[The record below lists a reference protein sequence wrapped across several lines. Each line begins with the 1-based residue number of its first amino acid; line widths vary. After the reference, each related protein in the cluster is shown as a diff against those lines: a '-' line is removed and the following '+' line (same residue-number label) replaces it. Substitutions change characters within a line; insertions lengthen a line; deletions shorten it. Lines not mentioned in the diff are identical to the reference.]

1 MIEKDEQKSSQDW
14 FNALELSKK
23 EMAKWQE
30 RGEKIVKRYRDDRS
44 EFGGSNRKYNIL
56 WSNIRTL
63 LPAVYSRKPKAECSR
78 RYKDADP
85 VGRVASEVLQ
95 RALQYEIDQYSDF
108 DSGLKHSILDRLLP
122 GRGVAWVRFEPQYTP
137 GQTEDVGETQIT
149 DDVEPE
155 MEDTYQLETSPVDY
169 VYWKDFRHSPAR
181 TWEEVTW
188 VARRVYMSKEE
199 GIERFGEDFKTIP
212 LSHEPIG
219 TEELKRD
226 GVNTE
231 NMKKAVVWE
240 IWDKTTK
247 TAVWIAIGHD
257 KVLDE
262 KPDPLELDCFFPC
275 PKPLFATLTTDSL
288 VPVADYIMYQDQA
301 QELDILTERIGK
313 LVEAVK
319 VVGVYDASAP
329 GIQRMLN
336 EGVDNTLIPVD
347 TWAAFGERG
356 GLKGSVDFLP
366 LDMVVNALQQLYA
379 AREQAKQVI
388 YEVTG
393 LSDIIRGASVASET
407 ATAQQIKSQYASLR
421 LKEMQADVARFAS
434 DILRIK
440 AQIMCAFYRPES
452 LVEMSGMAQ
461 TQDAQHLSQAMQLLQ
476 NDIVRAFRIEVETD
490 SLVELDE
497 AQEKSD
503 RMEFL
508 TAASGFIEKAIQA
521 PPELAPLLGEMLM
534 FGVRSFKAGKGMEAS
549 LEQFI
554 QAASEKAKQ
563 PQQPQ
568 PNPEMLKLQADQQSS
583 QMNMQLEQ
591 AKMQAAQQLEQGKFQ
606 LEQAKMQAAQQADQM
621 RLQADMQ
628 AAQQKAELDAQL
640 EQSRMAHAEML
651 EQSKQEHEARLKQ
664 MELESRA
671 QLERE
676 KSQLDNA
683 TKIEVAQISAQTAID
698 TASMAAQHA
707 AAQEVAAEITNEP
720 KEDPM
725 VQVAAMHGEMLKGLG
740 EVVKTLK
747 APKTRTG
754 RKLPDGSMEITEMV
768 GE

>member
-1 MIEKDEQKSSQDW
+1 MSDEEEKKSSQDW
-14 FNALELSKK
+14 FNALNLSKK
-23 EMAKWQE
+23 EMQKWQE
-30 RGEKIVKRYRDDRS
+30 RGEKIVKRYRDERS
-44 EFGGSNRKYNIL
+44 EFGSGRRYNIL

-63 LPAVYSRKPKAECSR
+63 LPAVYAKKPKAECQR
-78 RYKDADP
+78 RHKDADP
-85 VGRVASEVLQ
+85 VGRAAAQVLE

-108 DSGLKHSILDRLLP
+108 DSALRHSILDRLLP
-122 GRGVAWVRFEPQYTP
+122 GRGIAWVRFEPGYTP
-137 GQTEDVGETQIT
+137 GEPEDVGESMIT

-155 MEDTYQLETSPVDY
+155 MDNTLELETSPVDY

-188 VARRVYMSKEE
+188 VARRVYMAKDE

-240 IWDKTTK
+240 IWDKPSK
-247 TAVWIAIGHD
+247 TVSWVAVGSEKI
-257 KVLDE
+257 LDT

-275 PKPLFATLTTDSL
+275 PKPLFSTLTTDSL
-288 VPVADYIMYQDQA
+288 VPVADFILYQDQA
-301 QELDILTERIGK
+301 EELDNLTERIGK

-319 VVGVYDASAP
+319 VVGVYDASQT
-329 GIQRMLN
+329 GVQRMLN

-347 TWAAFGERG
+347 TWAAFGEKG
-356 GLKGSVDFLP
+356 GLKGTIDFLP
-366 LDMVVNALQQLYA
+366 LDMVVNALQQLYQ

-421 LKEMQADVARFAS
+421 LKEMQSDVARFAS

-440 AQIMCAFYRPES
+440 AQIMCAFYRPQS
-452 LVEMSGMAQ
+452 LIAISGMDQ
-461 TQDAQHLSQAMQLLQ
+461 TDDAQLLPQAMQLMQ
-476 NDIVRAFRIEVETD
+476 NDILRVFRIEVETD

-508 TAASGFIEKAIQA
+508 QAAGSFIKEAIQA
-521 PPELAPLLGEMLM
+521 PPALAQLMGEMLM
-534 FGVRSFKAGKGMEAS
+534 FGVRSFKAGKSMEAS

-554 QAASEKAKQ
+554 KQAQEQAKQ

-568 PNPEMLKLQADQQSS
+568 PNPELLKLQATQQSEQGRMQLEQAKMQQS
-583 QMNMQLEQ
+583 AQLEQGKLQLEQ
-591 AKMQAAQQLEQGKFQ
+591 AKMQAATQAEQMRVQAEAQAIQLKAQIDGALEQQ
-606 LEQAKMQAAQQADQM
+606 RIQHEQQM
-621 RLQADMQ
+621 EA
-628 AAQQKAELDAQL
+628 
-640 EQSRMAHAEML
+640 SR
-651 EQSKQEHEARLKQ
+651 QEHELRMKQ
-664 MELESRA
+664 FEIQTKA
-671 QLERE
+671 DADRE

-683 TKIEVAQISAQTAID
+683 TRIEVAQISAGNAID
-698 TASMAAQHA
+698 LASIAAQQA
-707 AAQEVAAEITNEP
+707 AAQEVAAEVTDEP

-725 VQVAAMHGEMLKGLG
+725 EKVAVMHGQTLG
-740 EVVKTLK
+740 AIQSLVEQMAK
-747 APKTRTG
+747 PKQIIRG
-754 RKLPDGSMEITEMV
+754 PDGKAV
-768 GE
+768 GVQ

>member
-1 MIEKDEQKSSQDW
+1 MKEEKKSSQDW

-30 RGEKIVKRYRDDRS
+30 RGEKIVKRYRDERA
-44 EFGGSNRKYNIL
+44 EFGSGRRYNIL

-63 LPAVYSRKPKAECSR
+63 LPAVYAKKPKAECQR
-78 RYKDADP
+78 RHKDADP
-85 VGRVASEVLQ
+85 VGRAAAQVLE

-108 DSGLKHSILDRLLP
+108 DSALRHTILDRLLP
-122 GRGVAWVRFEPQYTP
+122 GRGVAWVRFEPGYTP
-137 GQTEDVGETQIT
+137 GQPEDVGESMIT

-155 MEDTYQLETSPVDY
+155 MDNTLELETSPVDY
-169 VYWKDFRHSPAR
+169 VYWKDFRSSPAR

-188 VARRVYMSKEE
+188 VARRVYMSKDE
-199 GIERFGEDFKTIP
+199 GIERFGDDFKTIP

-219 TEELKRD
+219 TDDLKRD

-240 IWDKTTK
+240 IWDKPTK
-247 TAVWIAIGHD
+247 TVSWVAVGAPDI
-257 KVLDE
+257 LDT
-262 KPDPLELDCFFPC
+262 KDDPLELDCFFPC

-301 QELDILTERIGK
+301 NELDTLTERIGK

-319 VVGVYDASAP
+319 VVGVYDASQS
-329 GIQRMLN
+329 GVQRMLN
-336 EGVDNTLIPVD
+336 EGVDNTLIPID
-347 TWAAFGERG
+347 TWAAFGEKG
-356 GLKGSVDFLP
+356 GLKGTIDFLP
-366 LDMVVNALQQLYA
+366 LDMIVSALQQLYA
-379 AREQAKQVI
+379 ARDQAKQVI

-421 LKEMQADVARFAS
+421 LKEMQSDVARFAS

-440 AQIMCAFYRPES
+440 AQIMCAFYRPQS
-452 LVEMSGMAQ
+452 LIAISGMDQ
-461 TQDAQHLSQAMQLLQ
+461 TADAQLLPQAMQLLQ
-476 NDIVRAFRIEVETD
+476 NDILRVFRIEVETD

-508 TAASGFIEKAIQA
+508 QAAGSFIREAIQA
-521 PPELAPLLGEMLM
+521 PPQLAPLMGEMLM
-534 FGVRSFKAGKGMEAS
+534 FGVRSFKAGKSMEAS

-554 QAASEKAKQ
+554 KDAQEQAKQ

-568 PNPEMLKLQADQQSS
+568 QPDPEMMKLQATQQVE
-583 QMNMQLEQ
+583 QGRMQLEQ
-591 AKMQAAQQLEQGKFQ
+591 AKMQAASQVEQGKFH
-606 LEQAKMQAAQQADQM
+606 LEQAKMQASQQLEQM
-621 RLQADMQ
+621 RMQ
-628 AAQQKAELDAQL
+628 AQAQAAEQKAQLDAMLENARIGHEQQMEASRQEHEKLLKQMELQSKAETEHDKAELDA
-640 EQSRMAHAEML
+640 SV
-651 EQSKQEHEARLKQ
+651 
-664 MELESRA
+664 
-671 QLERE
+671 
-676 KSQLDNA
+676 
-683 TKIEVAQISAQTAID
+683 KILVAQISAQTT
-698 TASMAAQHA
+698 TATAQMAAEA
-707 AAQEVAAEITNEP
+707 ANQTVAEELAPDNGMSEL
-720 KEDPM
+720 
-725 VQVAAMHGEMLKGLG
+725 AAMHGELLG
-740 EVVKTLK
+740 GVADVVKALK

-754 RKLPDGSMEITEMV
+754 KKLPDGTMQITEMV

>member
-1 MIEKDEQKSSQDW
+1 MEEEKKSSQDW

-30 RGEKIVKRYRDDRS
+30 RGEKIVKRYRDERS
-44 EFGGSNRKYNIL
+44 EMSGNGRKYNIL

-63 LPAVYSRKPKAECSR
+63 LPAVYAKKPKAECQR
-78 RYKDADP
+78 RHKDADP
-85 VGRVASEVLQ
+85 VGRAAAQVLE

-108 DSGLKHSILDRLLP
+108 DSGLRHSILDRLLP
-122 GRGVAWVRFEPQYTP
+122 GRGVAWVRFEPAYKP
-137 GQTEDVGETQIT
+137 GQPEDVGESMLT

-155 MEDTYQLETSPVDY
+155 MADTTQLETSPVDY
-169 VYWKDFRHSPAR
+169 VYWQDFRHSPAR

-188 VARRVYMSKEE
+188 VARRVYMAKEE
-199 GIERFGEDFKTIP
+199 GVERFGDDFKSIP
-212 LSHEPIG
+212 LSHVPVG
-219 TEELKRD
+219 VDKLKAE

-231 NMKKAVVWE
+231 QMKKAVVWE
-240 IWDKTTK
+240 IWDKSTK
-247 TAVWIAIGHD
+247 LAHWVAVGSEHI
-257 KVLDE
+257 LDT

-288 VPVADYIMYQDQA
+288 VPVADYVMYQDQA
-301 QELDILTERIGK
+301 AELDTLTERIGK

-319 VVGVYDASAP
+319 VVGVYDSSAP

-379 AREQAKQVI
+379 AREAAKQVI

-421 LKEMQADVARFAS
+421 LKEMQSDVARFAS
-434 DILRIK
+434 DILKIK

-452 LVEMSGMAQ
+452 LVAISGMDQ
-461 TQDAQHLSQAMQLLQ
+461 TQDAQYLPQALQLLQ
-476 NDIVRAFRIEVETD
+476 NDTLRAFRIEVETD

-508 TAASGFIEKAIQA
+508 QAAGAFIREAVQA
-521 PPELAPLLGEMLM
+521 PPELAPLMGEMLM
-534 FGVRSFKAGKGMEAS
+534 FGVRSFKAGKSMEAS

-554 QAASEKAKQ
+554 KTAQEKAKQ
-563 PQQPQ
+563 PQQQKPD
-568 PNPEMLKLQADQQSS
+568 PEMMKLQANQQVE
-583 QMNMQLEQ
+583 QGRMQLEQ
-591 AKMQAAQQLEQGKFQ
+591 AKMQAG
-606 LEQAKMQAAQQADQM
+606 QQAEQM
-621 RLQADMQ
+621 KLQADMQ
-628 AAQQKAELDAQL
+628 AEQAKAQMSMQLEAMKAEQSAQMEAQKIEFERWKAELEA
-640 EQSRMAHAEML
+640 STKVTVAEI
-651 EQSKQEHEARLKQ
+651 QAKTSLKQ
-664 MELESRA
+664 ASISANASKESEG
-671 QLERE
+671 L
-676 KSQLDNA
+676 
-683 TKIEVAQISAQTAID
+683 TEVGESGDEQPTSALAGLVDAINQNMANLMGLQQQSHAQII
-698 TASMAAQHA
+698 
-707 AAQEVAAEITNEP
+707 E
-720 KEDPM
+720 
-725 VQVAAMHGEMLKGLG
+725 QVSKPRNRVLQRG
-740 EVVKTLK
+740 
-747 APKTRTG
+747 
-754 RKLPDGSMEITEMV
+754 PDGRAV
-768 GE
+768 GAVEV

>member
-1 MIEKDEQKSSQDW
+1 MKEEAKSSQDW

-23 EMAKWQE
+23 EMAKWTE
-30 RGEKIVKRYRDDRS
+30 RGEKIVKRYRDERS
-44 EFGGSNRKYNIL
+44 EFGSGRRYNIL

-63 LPAVYSRKPKAECSR
+63 LPAVYAKKPKAECAR

-108 DSGLKHSILDRLLP
+108 DSGLRHSIIDRLLP

-137 GQTEDVGETQIT
+137 GEPEDVGETQIT

-155 MEDTYQLETSPVDY
+155 MEQTLQYECSPVDY

-240 IWDKTTK
+240 IWDKPTK
-247 TAVWIAIGHD
+247 TACWVAVGHD
-257 KVLDE
+257 KVLDC

-301 QELDILTERIGK
+301 QELDTLTERIGK

-319 VVGVYDASAP
+319 VVGVYDSSAP

-421 LKEMQADVARFAS
+421 LKEMQSDVARFAS

-440 AQIMCAFYRPES
+440 AQIMCAFYRPEA
-452 LVEMSGMAQ
+452 LVSMSGMEG
-461 TQDAQHLSQAMQLLQ
+461 TQDAQYLPQALQLLQ
-476 NDIVRAFRIEVETD
+476 NDTLRAFRIEVETD

-534 FGVRSFKAGKGMEAS
+534 FGVRSFKAGKGMEAT

-554 QAASEKAKQ
+554 QASAEKAKQ

-568 PNPEMLKLQADQQSS
+568 PNPEMLKLQADQQAS
-583 QMNMQLEQ
+583 QMSMQMEH
-591 AKMQAAQQLEQGKFQ
+591 AKMQATQQLEHGKFQ
-606 LEQAKMQAAQQADQM
+606 LEQAKMQAAQQAEQQ
-621 RLQADMQ
+621 RLAADMQ
-628 AAQQKAELDAQL
+628 AAQQKAEIDAHMEQQRIAHEQMM
-640 EQSRMAHAEML
+640 EQSR
-651 EQSKQEHEARLKQ
+651 QEHEARLKQ
-664 MELESRA
+664 MELDSKA
-671 QLERE
+671 QTEHE
-676 KSQLDNA
+676 KAELDA
-683 TKIEVAQISAQTAID
+683 SVKILVAQISAQTT
-698 TASMAAQHA
+698 TATAQMAAEA
-707 AAQEVAAEITNEP
+707 ANQTIVEELTPDDSMERLTN
-720 KEDPM
+720 
-725 VQVAAMHGEMLKGLG
+725 MHGELLSSVAD
-740 EVVKTLK
+740 VVKSLK
-747 APKTRTG
+747 APRTRTG
-754 RKLPDGSMEITEMV
+754 KKLPDGSMEITEMV